1 MLQSAG
7 GNSGD
12 AFQVLPP
19 TLARRCAACWS
30 PPRPPLNLPPLQ
42 QVLFPDGAVRKLLPD
57 GRELA
62 ISAAHLSRE
71 IQAAEPVA
79 ALE

>member
-1 MLQSAG
+1 MLCVIPACLSHT
-7 GNSGD
+7 SC
-12 AFQVLPP
+12 PP
-19 TLARRCAACWS
+19 
-30 PPRPPLNLPPLQ
+30 PYP

-71 IQAAEPVA
+71 IQAAQPAA